1 MLENT
6 ETRYTKATVGTS
18 LQVIEL
24 KALEVAGAV
33 VMRKDP
39 LDSCWQQGV
48 NGAGQLHIQAAEAAE
63 IMGGQVD

>member
-1 MLENT
+1 VVFPAPRKPLRMVTGML
-6 ETRYTKATVGTS
+6 A
-18 LQVIEL
+18 
-24 KALEVAGAV
+24 VAGAV

>member
-1 MLENT
+1 MENT
-6 ETRYTKATVGTS
+6 ESRHTKATVWTS
-18 LQVIEL
+18 LQVIEV

-33 VMRKDP
+33 LMRKNP